1 MQRVSKFEKWLH
13 TKIAESY
20 PNLEVVYNG
29 KQVIE
34 SELDVYFPSLKLAF
48 EIQGPSH
55 FMPIYGE
62 EKLAAEQKND
72 QDKRDKCKEMG
83 ITLVEIDISK
93 IKEFKKSLPFLMAV
107 DKVMDSLRKAIA
119 KLPA

>member
-1 MQRVSKFEKWLH
+1 MH

-20 PNLEVVYNG
+20 PNLEVIYNG
-29 KQVIE
+29 KEAIE

-55 FMPIYGE
+55 FTPIYGE

-72 QDKRDKCKEMG
+72 QDKRDKCKELG
-83 ITLVEIDISK
+83 IVLIEIDISK

-107 DKVMDSLRKAIA
+107 DKVMDALRKAMA
-119 KLPA
+119 RLS

>member
-1 MQRVSKFEKWLH
+1 MH

-20 PNLEVVYNG
+20 PTLEVIYNG
-29 KQVIE
+29 KDVIE
-34 SELDVYFPSLKLAF
+34 SELDVYFPTLKLAM

-55 FMPIYGE
+55 FLPIFGE

-107 DKVMDSLRKAIA
+107 DKVMQALRKAHQPEPSTN
-119 KLPA
+119 L